1 MSDNVTFLP
10 GAETRAPVEQVI
22 DVLVARAAAKD
33 WTVERR
39 SLNYAVFTRPA
50 TVGHRIQIS
59 VAMVNGEL
67 KASRVVV
74 LESADAANEVLDWRD
89 R

>member
-1 MSDNVTFLP
+1 MPDKVTFLP
-10 GAETRAPVEQVI
+10 GAEGRSPVEQVI

-39 SLNYAVFTRPA
+39 STNYAVFTRPA
-50 TVGHRIQIS
+50 TVGRRIQIS

-74 LESADAANEVLDWRD
+74 LESADAANEVLDWLD

>member
-1 MSDNVTFLP
+1 MSDAEVRYLP
-10 GAETRAPVEQVI
+10 GADGPRVEQVI

-39 SLNYAVFTRPA
+39 STNYAVFTRPA

-59 VAMVNGEL
+59 VAMIDGVF
-67 KASRVVV
+67 KASRVVE
-74 LESADAANEVLDWRD
+74 LENAEAANDVLDWLD